1 MQRFLVVPVFV
12 LLLCLPAFCS
22 TIVINFDS
30 FAAGQT
36 IITQIPGL
44 TFTNAVVATAGIS
57 LNEFDFPPRS
67 GKNVV
72 FDNGGPISI
81 AFSSPVLS
89 FGAYFTYL
97 QRLTLLVSGP
107 AVPPSMPVFSKFSNN
122 TGTGGDPG
130 SSPNEFLQASF
141 PGGITSVS
149 ITGNR
154 AGGSFAM
161 DDVTFVTGAPAG
173 VPEPTTAVL
182 TLIGLAGVGI
192 SLRRRSS
199 VGH

>member
-1 MQRFLVVPVFV
+1 MQRLWIVSVLA

-22 TIVINFDS
+22 TIVINFES
-30 FAAGQT
+30 FADGQT
-36 IITQIPGL
+36 ITTQVPGL
-44 TFTNAVVATAGIS
+44 AFTHTVIAAAGIS
-57 LNEFDFPPRS
+57 LSEFDFPPHS

-72 FDNGGPISI
+72 FDNSAPISI

-89 FGAYFTYL
+89 FGGYFTYV
-97 QRLTLLVSGP
+97 QRLTLLASGP
-107 AVPPSMPVFSKFSNN
+107 AVPPIMPVFSKFSNN

-149 ITGNR
+149 ITGSL

-161 DDVTFVTGAPAG
+161 DDVTLTGAPG

-182 TLIGLAGVGI
+182 TLIGLGTFGTW
-192 SLRRRSS
+192 LRRRSS
-199 VGH
+199 VGD